1 MEDITLLTG
10 IALVALGLAAAT
22 YGVMVGSGGGFI
34 VSPLLILFFRLDHDL
49 AVGTS
54 LIAVFLASVSGGIS
68 YFRLKRVDLRSA
80 LLFSL
85 VAIPGALLGVLAVE
99 VVAGSSFKIIFGV
112 LLSLLG
118 IFIFVRPIPSSERSA
133 GRLLSEF
140 RQEPVPVAAKR
151 PPGMATRRIITTE
164 GRVYQYTFLEPA
176 AVAVNLVFGFLSGF
190 FGIGGGPIRS
200 PTLVYVFRFPVAIAT
215 ATSVFTQSIYTGVGS
230 IGHIVSGNILI
241 PTALL
246 VGVGMVA
253 GAQIAVPLSRIV
265 QGVWIM
271 RLLSLAMVII
281 GVQLILDGFFD

>member
-215 ATSVFTQSIYTGVGS
+215 ATSVFYPVHLHRRWLHRSHRERQHSHPDSPAGWRWDDCRRPDCGTPISYRARGVD
-230 IGHIVSGNILI
+230 HA
-241 PTALL
+241 PP
-246 VGVGMVA
+246 VA
-253 GAQIAVPLSRIV
+253 G
-265 QGVWIM
+265 
-271 RLLSLAMVII
+271 
-281 GVQLILDGFFD
+281 DGNHWGPTHPGRVL